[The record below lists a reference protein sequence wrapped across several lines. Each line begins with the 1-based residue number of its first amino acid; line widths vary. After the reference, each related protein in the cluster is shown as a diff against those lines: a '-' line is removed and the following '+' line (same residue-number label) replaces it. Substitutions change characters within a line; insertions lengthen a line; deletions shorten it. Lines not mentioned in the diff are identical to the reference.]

1 MGTGYFGGDRREL
14 RSVKFN
20 AKMDFMRAEL
30 TLKQQR
36 FVTEYL
42 ATGNA
47 TEAARRAGYKGN
59 NRTLQVVGSENL
71 SKPIIRKVI
80 GNQLDIL
87 KPEEVLQ
94 NLTRIA
100 NSSVQFKGS
109 DVVKANEL
117 IGKHHKLF
125 DNKSADPET
134 ACDTVELMADL
145 AVLLVEIRDS
155 PGFQERLRKRLEQQE
170 RLKSL
175 EQRAIDA

>member
-1 MGTGYFGGDRREL
+1 
-14 RSVKFN
+14 
-20 AKMDFMRAEL
+20 MDFMRAEL

-100 NSSVQFKGS
+100 NSNVEFKS
-109 DVVKANEL
+109 SEVVKANEL
-117 IGKHHKLF
+117 IGKQHKLF
-125 DNKSADPET
+125 DSKSADPEI
-134 ACDTVELMADL
+134 ACDTVELMANL

-155 PGFQERLRKRLEQQE
+155 PGFQERLRKELEQ
-170 RLKSL
+170 K
-175 EQRAIDA
+175 AIDA